1 MGPLLVDSKLILAS
15 PVARA
20 LALVGDRWTCLI
32 LRDVFLGLRRFE
44 ELRKRSGAA
53 RGTLTSRLKSM
64 VGNGI
69 LYKAPY
75 QESPVRYEY
84 RLTDQGLDLYPF
96 VIAVWAWETRWSQ
109 ESHIPPTLTHSLCGK
124 IMRPVFRCSSCHSAI
139 TMREVTFKPGRTS
152 RTAEKIPAR
161 FQRRSKSNSVSVA
174 GVDRHFFHVL
184 DIIGDR
190 WTSLVI
196 ASLYFGLKRHDDIA
210 EALGIATNILS
221 DRLKL
226 LVSVGVLQRVPYQ
239 EKPLRHEYRLT
250 DKGGALY
257 THALQLHE
265 WASRWLTD
273 KDEQPLILEHIPC
286 GAPLQSEV
294 VCSECDE
301 PLKVTE
307 VTYDHAFEPGD

>member
-1 MGPLLVDSKLILAS
+1 MGQPSFDNTLILSS

-32 LRDVFLGLRRFE
+32 LRDAFLGMRRFE

-69 LYKAPY
+69 LYKDPY

-84 RLTDQGLDLYPF
+84 RLTDKGLDLYPF
-96 VIAVWAWETRWSQ
+96 VLAVWAWETRWSH
-109 ESHIPPTLTHSLCGK
+109 ETRIPPTLTHSLCGK
-124 IMRPVFRCSSCHSAI
+124 SMRPVFRCSCCHSAI
-139 TMREVTFKPGRTS
+139 TMREVTFAPGRS
-152 RTAEKIPAR
+152 RSSAEKLPAR
-161 FQRRSKSNSVSVA
+161 FQRRSKSSSVSVA

-190 WTSLVI
+190 WTGLVI

-239 EKPLRHEYRLT
+239 DKPLRHEYRLT
-250 DKGGALY
+250 DKGAALY
-257 THALQLHE
+257 THTLQLHE
-265 WASRWLTD
+265 WACRWLLG
-273 KDEQPLILEHIPC
+273 KDEQPLLLEHTPC
-286 GAPLQSEV
+286 GASLRSEW
-294 VCSECDE
+294 VCSECDK

-307 VTYDHAFEPGD
+307 VSFEIESGPDE

>member
-1 MGPLLVDSKLILAS
+1 MDQPLIDRNLILSS

-32 LRDVFLGLRRFE
+32 LRDVFLGLSRFE

-75 QESPVRYEY
+75 QKSPVRYEY
-84 RLTDQGLDLYPF
+84 RLTDKGLDLYPF
-96 VIAVWAWETRWSQ
+96 VLAVWAWETGWSH
-109 ESHIPPTLTHSLCGK
+109 ESHIPPTLTHSICAK
-124 IMRPVFRCSSCHSAI
+124 NMRPVFRCGNCRSAI
-139 TMREVTFKPGRTS
+139 TMHEVTFTPGPTS
-152 RTAEKIPAR
+152 RAAEKIPAR

-174 GVDRHFFHVL
+174 GVNRHFFHVL

-190 WTSLVI
+190 WTGLVI
-196 ASLYFGLKRHDDIA
+196 ASLYFGLKRHDEIA
-210 EALGIATNILS
+210 AALGIATNILS

-226 LVSVGVLQRVPYQ
+226 LVTVGVLQRIPCQ
-239 EKPLRHEYRLT
+239 DKPLRHEYRLT

-265 WASRWLTD
+265 WAGCWLMD
-273 KDEQPLILEHIPC
+273 KDEQPLILEHTPC
-286 GAPLQSEV
+286 GAALHSEL
-294 VCSECDE
+294 VCSECDK
-301 PLKVTE
+301 PLKATE
-307 VTYDHAFEPGD
+307 VTFDHDFEPDG